1 MAKSIKLKNNMYWDS
16 TSITHN
22 KEKLSDKLNNLEHY
36 STEETFTGKYWI
48 DGKKIYRKVISVS
61 NREIS
66 NATLISTGVSNL
78 KDLISLNGVYYN
90 ATYKTKVPYPL
101 LQNTG
106 TVINCTYLEN
116 ANGSYISF
124 VGNETYS
131 ASPDRIHTFILEYTK
146 TTE

>member
-1 MAKSIKLKNNMYWDS
+1 MKRIEFVDGETKGNATLFNKLQNNIEEAIDD
-16 TSITHN
+16 T
-22 KEKLSDKLNNLEHY
+22 Y

-131 ASPDRIHTFILEYTK
+131 ASSDRIHTFILEYTK
-146 TTE
+146 TTD